1 MRAPPLPADVVL
13 GIAGWLVGQGEL
25 AAAALVVTGFNCFL
39 RTGELLSLR
48 RAHVRFAAS
57 HLHGVLLLPWTKSGE
72 RTAAP
77 ESVAFN
83 DPLVSRLLDLAC
95 ARVTE
100 AKRICPSSGVRLR
113 HLFDSA
119 LQALQLDGRG
129 CRPYSLRRGGAT
141 ADFLEHGSAAT
152 TQLRGRWASL
162 KVRRIYVTLGRESL
176 AKMACPPESLRLCA
190 LHVRSLATLR

>member
-39 RTGELLSLR
+39 RTGELLLLR

-57 HLHGVLLLPWTKSGE
+57 HVHGVWLFSWTKSGE
-72 RTAAP
+72 RTGAP
-77 ESVAFN
+77 ESVFFN

-95 ARVTE
+95 ARVIE
-100 AKRICPSSGVRLR
+100 AERIFPSSGSRFR
-113 HLFDSA
+113 HLFESA

-129 CRPYSLRRGGAT
+129 YRPYSLRRGRAT
-141 ADFLEHGSAAT
+141 AEFLEHGSATT
-152 TQLRGRWASL
+152 TQLRSRWASL
-162 KVRRIYVTLGRESL
+162 MVCTIYVTLGQESL
-176 AKMACPPESLRLCA
+176 ANIACPPESLRLWA
-190 LHVRSLATLR
+190 LHAHSLATLR